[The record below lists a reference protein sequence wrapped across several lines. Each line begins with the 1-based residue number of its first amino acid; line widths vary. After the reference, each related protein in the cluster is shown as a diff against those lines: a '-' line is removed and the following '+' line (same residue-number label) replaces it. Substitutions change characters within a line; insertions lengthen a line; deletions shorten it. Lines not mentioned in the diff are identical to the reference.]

1 MTWWS
6 HHISFLNRAKNSP
19 SFFIY
24 QKRRCMHAQQSYSLI
39 KTTTTTTT
47 TVSRPPITRKL
58 SKIYTPTR
66 DDPRDTE
73 PTQFS
78 IPSLNTVSIVSWFSV
93 GDKGHWTCSYPAH
106 HCLWASI
113 PGLRLFPS
121 DQLTK
126 HFCLFW
132 PGLYHD
138 AVAVICIRLA
148 LPKEKNK
155 NKLSFKLILSI
166 WGLFY
171 RYQWWVWERIVE
183 MPAKW
188 TASQKGEQGFQGDN
202 TELKSTKRNIHIK
215 DCSSSY

>member
-106 HCLWASI
+106 HCLWSSI
-113 PGLRLFPS
+113 PGLRLFSS

-138 AVAVICIRLA
+138 AVVVNCVTLA
-148 LPKEKNK
+148 LPKEK

-171 RYQWWVWERIVE
+171 RYQWWVWG
-183 MPAKW
+183 
-188 TASQKGEQGFQGDN
+188 TDSGDASKVN
-202 TELKSTKRNIHIK
+202 RKSKREIGVSRWQYWVK
-215 DCSSSY
+215 EY